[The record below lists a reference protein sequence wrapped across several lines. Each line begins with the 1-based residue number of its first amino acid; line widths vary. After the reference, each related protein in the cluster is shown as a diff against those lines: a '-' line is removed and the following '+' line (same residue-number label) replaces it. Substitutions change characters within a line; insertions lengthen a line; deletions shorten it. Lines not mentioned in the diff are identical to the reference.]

1 MKNLLLLCVL
11 LLSTGLFAQ
20 SGYEKAMAAGLQ
32 QIKDA
37 KTSNEMSSASAYF
50 ERIAN
55 SEKTNWLPYY
65 YAALTNNLAGWMDET
80 ADKDKVSAKTN
91 ELIAQADALS
101 KDNSE
106 IYCFIIKLF
115 GFNLKLPLLW
125 GLFLYA
131 LVYVFIYR
139 VFYFMLICLYLMSLR
154 KLHKFR

>member
-55 SEKTNWLPYY
+55 SKKQIGYLITTLRSQIT
-65 YAALTNNLAGWMDET
+65 LRDGWM
-80 ADKDKVSAKTN
+80 K
-91 ELIAQADALS
+91 QQ
-101 KDNSE
+101 
-106 IYCFIIKLF
+106 IKIKF
-115 GFNLKLPLLW
+115 LPKQ
-125 GLFLYA
+125 
-131 LVYVFIYR
+131 
-139 VFYFMLICLYLMSLR
+139 MN
-154 KLHKFR
+154 